1 MKITILFFAKIII
14 LNDRFLPPPLP
25 LQNSKTDGLV
35 WASDDKDGTY
45 LSLFQNIDLKENPKS
60 KRALDT
66 YPKGLPCDFS
76 CPSVDARP

>member
-1 MKITILFFAKIII
+1 MLPTIRVRLSV

-45 LSLFQNIDLKENPKS
+45 LSLFQNIDLKENLKS
-60 KRALDT
+60 KRASDT
-66 YPKGLPCDFS
+66 YPKGLPYDFS